1 MHSKL
6 IILAICA
13 LTTWLPAQA
22 STVDCQNLYIG
33 RIWVEK
39 GTGLKAVVYL
49 DEQAATSGSYWSYFT
64 GWSADERK
72 EVLTL
77 LVAAKAAGHR
87 VNVVTANADGC
98 GLQAGGTVTNT
109 VFLTT
114 QP

>member
-1 MHSKL
+1 MNDKL
-6 IILAICA
+6 VVFVICILTA
-13 LTTWLPAQA
+13 WFPAQA
-22 STVDCQNLYIG
+22 STTDCQNLYIG

-49 DEQAATSGSYWSYFT
+49 NERTAVSGSYWSYFT
-64 GWSADERK
+64 GWSAEERK

-77 LVAAKAAGHR
+77 LVTAKAAGHR

-98 GLQAGGTVTNT
+98 GLQASGTVTNA